1 MTLIGSNFP
10 GNSWVRQLT
19 GFRQTPLRFVGA
31 RDRESGARLFAGSF
45 ESENPIR
52 LRRCHGPLTNV
63 AAQCEWGIALL
74 RGIVQ
79 PPTTPST
86 IERNGVALEPS
97 SSENV
102 LLGPHRADSARSVRR
117 CLFENSPELP
127 GPCSSSPARPAEKQT
142 VENASAAE
150 PASPACRFRSGRR
163 RTPHCAIN
171 PLNERQSGYKHETPE
186 AVCVSGVCRG

>member
-1 MTLIGSNFP
+1 M
-10 GNSWVRQLT
+10 RQLT

-86 IERNGVALEPS
+86 IEERRGSRAF
-97 SSENV
+97 
-102 LLGPHRADSARSVRR
+102 LLRKRSPGPAPGRQRAVSPT
-117 CLFENSPELP
+117 LPFENSPEVP